1 MNIQL
6 SSHFN
11 YKNLIRFVL
20 PSIIMMICTSVYS
33 IVDGLFV
40 SNFAGKT
47 AFAAVNFMIPIAM
60 GVGALGFMIG
70 SGGSAIIAKTLG
82 EKKKELAN
90 QYFSMLIAVAFIV
103 SLIIS
108 IAGFFLIESVCRML
122 GVSGEMLH
130 HATVYGRIMFI
141 SQPFFMMQ
149 CIFQNFFIVAEK
161 PSYSLRLSL
170 TSGGINV
177 ILDYLL
183 IGILNYGVT
192 GAAVATAAGEFVGG
206 VVPLIYFLRKHNSSL
221 LRLVKPIFDFRIL
234 VKTCLNGVSELM
246 TNVSSSVVN
255 MLYNQQLM
263 SIAGENGVAAYGVI
277 MYTNFVFCAI
287 FIGYSMGSAP
297 IVSYNYGSGNH
308 SELKNMFKK
317 SLLLIGGSG
326 VALTL
331 LSQFLA
337 HPFIR
342 LFVGYDQALFDLTYG
357 GFRIYALAFLII
369 GFNIWASSFFTA
381 LNNGIVSATISFV
394 RTLLFQVGAILL
406 LPMIFG
412 ITGVWMGVVCAE
424 GLAIL
429 VTGYFLKSRKRRYNY

>member
-1 MNIQL
+1 MKIQL
-6 SSHFN
+6 SDHFH

-20 PSIIMMICTSVYS
+20 PSIIMMVCTSVYS

-60 GVGALGFMIG
+60 GVGSIGFMIG

-90 QYFSMLIAVAFIV
+90 QYFSMLIAVAFVISV
-103 SLIIS
+103 IIS
-108 IAGFFLIESVCRML
+108 IVGFFLVGPLCRTL
-122 GVSGEMLH
+122 GVSGEMLR
-130 HATVYGRIMFI
+130 HATTYGKIMFI

-149 CIFQNFFIVAEK
+149 CVFQNFFIVAEK

-170 TSGGINV
+170 TCGAINI

-183 IGILNYGVT
+183 IGVLHYGVT
-192 GAAVATAAGEFVGG
+192 GAALATAAGEFAGG
-206 VVPLIYFLRKHNSSL
+206 VVPLVYFLRKNNSSL
-221 LRLVKPIFDFRIL
+221 LRLVKPILDFRML
-234 VKTCLNGVSELM
+234 AKTCLNGVSELM
-246 TNVSSSVVN
+246 TNISSSVVN

-263 SIAGENGVAAYGVI
+263 RIAGENGVAAYGVI

-297 IVSYNYGSGNH
+297 IVSYNYGAGNH
-308 SELKNMFKK
+308 KELKNLVRK
-317 SLLLIGGSG
+317 SLILISGAG
-326 VALTL
+326 VALTVI
-331 LSQFLA
+331 SQVLA
-337 HPFIR
+337 KPFIDI
-342 LFVGYDQALFDLTYG
+342 FVGYDRGLFDMTLG

-381 LNNGIVSATISFV
+381 LNNGIVSAIISFM
-394 RTLLFQVGAILL
+394 RTLLFQVGAIII

-412 ITGVWMGVVCAE
+412 LTGVWMGVVCAE
-424 GLAIL
+424 GLTIL
-429 VTGYFLKSRKRRYNY
+429 ITVYFLRSRKNQYHY